1 MDGTTP
7 ALIAFTSAMLV
18 GFTSH
23 FVAED
28 YRRFR
33 DGQAIA
39 AALAGE
45 LRSITSAITE
55 LHEGLLGMKD
65 MLDNQQPLPFPEFP
79 IQSSTMF
86 EAIAEKI
93 GLLGVELARDAAF
106 LYDQIRA
113 FKFSFHWLSKH
124 HEKMPVSW
132 SRALVERCLVLI
144 EKNDKAAQILIE
156 KLTLYSNSR
165 YLMSRPVCTAAV
177 VGFTFIALSSLFG
190 ALYGVLPAP

>member
-45 LRSITSAITE
+45 LRSIASAIPE
-55 LHEGLLGMKD
+55 LYGGLVGMKD
-65 MLDNQQPLPFPEFP
+65 MLDNQQPFPFPEFP
-79 IQSSTMF
+79 MQSSTMF

-93 GLLGVELARDAAF
+93 GLLGVELARDVAF

-113 FKFSFHWLSKH
+113 FNFSFHWLSKH
-124 HEKMPVSW
+124 HEEMPVSW
-132 SRALVERCLVLI
+132 SRALVERCLGLI
-144 EKNDKAAQILIE
+144 EKNDKEAQILIE
-156 KLTLYSNSR
+156 KLTLYSNSH